1 MSGQKMSE
9 SANTQQEADGVK
21 WRLPSYKW
29 ILFALTALVVGLWI
43 APLIAS
49 FVADIDIESLKYP
62 YSIIFFFVT
71 FDAVIPIFPSESL
84 LTTASNLAAQSGSN
98 INVWRVFAA
107 GALGAVIGDSMLY
120 WLSRTV
126 LRRSM
131 ASKVE
136 AAQENPNIE
145 KIMRVLN
152 DEAPMIIVFGRFIPG
167 IRFMVGA
174 TMGLSK
180 YPFGK
185 FLLYNAIGGTLWA
198 GSTCLFSYV
207 IASILDDKPIISILL
222 SVIITTGLLA
232 LLYKPLK
239 ASWEDAADSEGAT
252 AAEA

>member
-1 MSGQKMSE
+1 MSE
-9 SANTQQEADGVK
+9 PEDTTQEPNGTA
-21 WRLPSYKW
+21 WRLPSFKM
-29 ILFALTALVVGLWI
+29 ILFIVAALVAGLWI

-49 FVADIDIESLKYP
+49 FVADIDIASLKYP
-62 YSIIFFFVT
+62 YSIIFLFVS

-84 LTTASNLAAQSGSN
+84 LTTAANLAAQSGSN
-98 INVWRVFAA
+98 INIWRVFAA
-107 GALGAVIGDSMLY
+107 GALGAIVGDSMLY

-136 AAQENPNIE
+136 AAQENPKIN
-145 KIMRVLN
+145 KIMLLLN
-152 DEAPMIIVFGRFIPG
+152 DQAPMIIVFGRFVPG

-174 TMGLSK
+174 TMGLSE
-180 YPFGK
+180 YPFKK

-239 ASWEDAADSEGAT
+239 ASWEESADSEAAT
-252 AAEA
+252 ATEA